1 MTDPNHAQCELADSD
16 DLAGEGALAAITLVG
31 LPALCPPG
39 RTSLGLMVWRRRFP
53 GRADQIAS
61 ARGLVRQLLADTAC
75 ADDAAWVT
83 GELSTNA
90 VVHSRSGRTG
100 GFVLVEV
107 TRCPHVARVAVYDL
121 GGGGTPRVR
130 EQRPGTPTRERGYG
144 LYGVRLL
151 SVRSGVSGD
160 SINGHVVWAQLA
172 LSPGQHA

>member
-1 MTDPNHAQCELADSD
+1 MTDPNHARCELADSGEP
-16 DLAGEGALAAITLVG
+16 AGERALAAITPVG

-39 RTSLGLMVWRRRFP
+39 RASLGLMVWRRRFP

-90 VVHSRSGRTG
+90 VVHSRSGGVG

-130 EQRPGTPTRERGYG
+130 EPGAQTRECGYG

-160 SINGHVVWAQLA
+160 SANGHVVWAQLA
-172 LSPGQHA
+172 LSSGQHA